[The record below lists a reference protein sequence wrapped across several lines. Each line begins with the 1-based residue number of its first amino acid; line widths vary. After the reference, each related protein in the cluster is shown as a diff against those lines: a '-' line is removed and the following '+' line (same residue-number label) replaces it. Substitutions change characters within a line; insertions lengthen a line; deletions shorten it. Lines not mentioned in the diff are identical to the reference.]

1 MKNLIL
7 ISILLILFAAC
18 EKPQTHS
25 EIPEISFKK
34 WTSEIDPSEKPQT
47 GYKLNALFT
56 VSVIDGD
63 GDIGLA
69 DYDTVGVRHPDSLH
83 YHDLFLKLDEKIS
96 GAYVEKTDMPID
108 LFFRTPFWDPTGFN
122 KTLFADIELNMDYF
136 YTQFFNADT
145 IRFRIV
151 LYDRELHKSNE
162 IITPD
167 LPLIGTVAPTVKTK

>member
-96 GAYVEKTDMPID
+96 GAYVEKTD
-108 LFFRTPFWDPTGFN
+108 N
-122 KTLFADIELNMDYF
+122 IELNMDYF